1 MLEEIGNVPYE
12 HLPYRPASRRVRE
25 HNPTGK
31 VPILM
36 AYDDDPTTTVPV
48 PSFMLTE
55 SVAINTYLGD
65 LYPSS
70 ALVPPPRTRAR
81 AQYDQLCCTIL
92 SELDAQ
98 GLWMHRKH
106 GTEMGKHLGGV
117 LPEAVA
123 AAQQHYTR
131 IVPTLLPSDLY
142 LLGKQFTAADILL
155 VHCWDWAEQ
164 IGWNDSVSD
173 EWKEYIQRCHHRP
186 AYQKVRALLQQ
197 DETSSRL

>member
-1 MLEEIGNVPYE
+1 MLEELGNVPYE

-31 VPILM
+31 VPILL
-36 AYDDDPTTTVPV
+36 AYDDPTTTS
-48 PSFMLTE
+48 PSLTLTE
-55 SVAINTYLGD
+55 SVAINTYMGD

-70 ALVPPPRTRAR
+70 ALVPTSGTRAR

-106 GTEMGKHLGGV
+106 GTAMGKYLGGAI
-117 LPEAVA
+117 PEAVA

-131 IVPTLLPSDLY
+131 MLPTLLPSDLY
-142 LLGKQFTAADILL
+142 LLGKNFTAADILL

-164 IGWNDSVSD
+164 IGWNGSVSD
-173 EWKEYIQRCHHRP
+173 EWREYIQRCHHRA
-186 AYQKVRALLQQ
+186 AYQKVWALLQH